1 MNLGEV
7 RGRRLTSP
15 KRGSWVSS
23 GMYEGEEE
31 ALDAKDFF
39 FGSPPLFA

>member
-1 MNLGEV
+1 MKMGEV
-7 RGRRLTSP
+7 SSLVLISP
-15 KRGSWVSS
+15 KRGSWTFSDAF
-23 GMYEGEEE
+23 EGGGE